1 MSADLVVIGGGLSGI
16 LQALRAAETG
26 RSVVLLERSGWLGGA
41 IRGIRVDESV
51 VDVGAE
57 SFSVVSDEFRGLLE
71 SWGLADDIVSPEPVS
86 ASIVR
91 PEGRIRIPHGVMGVP
106 TGAEALRDS
115 GAFSPDEVNQVVQAD
130 QAPFDLADSITVA
143 ELVRARL
150 GDAVYRRLVRPVVT
164 GVWGEA
170 ADQLDAQLVM
180 PELVHRARQVGSL
193 MQASWQLRHDL
204 PQPGLAVQ
212 SLRGGLHTLVSR
224 ATELL
229 TDAGVRVEYNTS
241 VTGLR
246 PTESG
251 WVVTAHRD
259 WEATT
264 VCLAV
269 GPELTQSL
277 LASAGMDVGQQD
289 LPTAVTSRIVVA
301 SVESA
306 VLDDYPWGSGA
317 LIADEVG
324 ADIKAFSHINA
335 KWGWWQAV
343 LPPGRHLVRMSM
355 RQAEG
360 SVDDSAQA
368 ARRALSE
375 VIGVE
380 SGAIRDLVVHDW
392 PDVLS
397 RPHPGASDRLRGLA
411 EQAEQAGLILAGS
424 SIPGSGLLRLA
435 RRDLSSRQQKEE
447 YVPVS

>member
-1 MSADLVVIGGGLSGI
+1 VSGEIVVIGGGLSGI
-16 LQALRAAETG
+16 LHALRAAETG
-26 RSVVLLERSGWLGGA
+26 RSVVLLERSDRLGGA
-41 IRGIRVDESV
+41 IRGTRVDGSV

-71 SWGLADDIVSPEPVS
+71 RWGLADDIVSAEPVS
-86 ASIVR
+86 ANIVL
-91 PEGRIRIPHGVMGVP
+91 PEGRIPIPHGVMGIP

-115 GAFSPDEVNQVVQAD
+115 GAFSPDEINQAVQAD
-130 QAPFDLADSITVA
+130 QAPFDLPDALSVAD
-143 ELVRARL
+143 LVRARL

-193 MQASWQLRHDL
+193 MQASWQLRDNL

-224 ATELL
+224 AAELL

-246 PTESG
+246 ATEGG
-251 WVVTAHRD
+251 WVVTAQRD
-259 WEATT
+259 WVAST

-269 GPELTQSL
+269 GPELTRSL
-277 LASAGMDVGQQD
+277 LASAGMDIAQQD
-289 LPTAVTSRIVVA
+289 LPTAVPSRIVVA

-306 VLDDYPWGSGA
+306 ILDDHPWGSGA

-324 ADIKAFSHINA
+324 AEIKAFSHINA

-355 RQAEG
+355 RQTEG

-368 ARRALSE
+368 ARRALSS
-375 VIGVE
+375 VIGVD
-380 SGAIRDLVVHDW
+380 SGAIRELVVHDW

-397 RPHPGASDRLRGLA
+397 RPQPGAADRLRALG

-424 SIPGSGLLRLA
+424 SLPGSGLLRLA
-435 RRDLSSRQQKEE
+435 RHDLSSRQQKEE